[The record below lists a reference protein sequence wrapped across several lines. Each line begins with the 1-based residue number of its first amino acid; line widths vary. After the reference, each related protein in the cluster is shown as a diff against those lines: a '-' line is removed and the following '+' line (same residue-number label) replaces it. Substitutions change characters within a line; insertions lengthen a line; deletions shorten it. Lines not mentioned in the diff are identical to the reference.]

1 MITVACITHFGTF
14 HLRQSGLEGNAAV
27 GRKREASSAGIP
39 TIHWTSFLVLGIFS
53 LLEFETIT
61 SKRTHN
67 LSIYSRENHRPTVIS
82 WLAA

>member
-1 MITVACITHFGTF
+1 MITVAGITHFGMF
-14 HLRQSGLEGNAAV
+14 HLRQSGLLGNAAV

-39 TIHWTSFLVLGIFS
+39 TIHWTFYLVLGIFS
-53 LLEFETIT
+53 LLECETMT

-67 LSIYSRENHRPTVIS
+67 LSIHSRENHIPNIIS

>member
-1 MITVACITHFGTF
+1 MITVAVITHSGMF
-14 HLRQSGLEGNAAV
+14 HLRQSGREGNAAA

-53 LLEFETIT
+53 LLQCETMT

-67 LSIYSRENHRPTVIS
+67 LSIHSRENHRPNIIS